1 MDCGLKALTFDYNEI
16 RPRAASL
23 LSGCGARTMA
33 AATTKQIE
41 IVVNGQARLAPPG
54 CTLWELLA
62 FLEVDPA
69 RVAVELNRSI
79 VQRPAWPQT
88 LVGDGATLEIVQF
101 VGGG

>member
-1 MDCGLKALTFDYNEI
+1 
-16 RPRAASL
+16 
-23 LSGCGARTMA
+23 MA

-41 IVVNGQARLAPPG
+41 IVVNGQTRLTPEG
-54 CTLWELLA
+54 CTLLELLA
-62 FLEVDPA
+62 WLEVDPA

-88 LVGDGATLEIVQF
+88 LVGAGATLEIVQF